1 MEYTIDMDNGGN
13 IVDSKGA
20 TKKDVRQFFD
30 EMDLVRENKR
40 KVESRE
46 ARSSKRRKAI
56 RIINGLTEEYG
67 DIGKVPESN
76 ALLQQAREWLG
87 VFDDDIQETNVINLR
102 QRVARLAR
110 KHNLRQ
116 SDIYQLLGYHLDLSM
131 QTVKDKTYNNRFTV
145 IEVALVWDSLAELES
160 TENLHILV
168 RAYETRNA
176 REKDIRE
183 RRERY
188 KQNKQQQRGVQIR
201 GNA

>member
-1 MEYTIDMDNGGN
+1 MEYSIDMNSG
-13 IVDSKGA
+13 VDFAGTKVA

-30 EMDLVRENKR
+30 EMDFVRENKR
-40 KVESRE
+40 KAESRE
-46 ARSSKRRKAI
+46 VRSSKRRKAI
-56 RIINGLTEEYG
+56 RIINSLTAEYG

-110 KHNLRQ
+110 KHKLRQ
-116 SDIYQLLGYHLDLSM
+116 SDIYQLLGYYLDLSM

-145 IEVALVWDSLAELES
+145 IEVALVWDGLAELEG

-168 RAYETRNA
+168 RAYETKNA
-176 REKDIRE
+176 REKDILE

-188 KQNKQQQRGVQIR
+188 KQNNK
-201 GNA
+201 